1 MAGQPKEVCDVE
13 VVLGGDYAG
22 RNEAALN
29 RLRGVGLKVVDVIGD
44 EGVVEGTLPAE
55 RLDALQK
62 LDCVAYVR
70 NVFTYIAS
78 AGDDDAGSAPPRPA

>member
-1 MAGQPKEVCDVE
+1 MAEQPKEVCDVE
-13 VVLGGDYAG
+13 VVLRGDYAG
-22 RNEAALN
+22 GNEAALD
-29 RLRGVGLKVVDVIGD
+29 RLRGVGLKVVNVIGD

-78 AGDDDAGSAPPRPA
+78 AGDDDAGQPRRAP